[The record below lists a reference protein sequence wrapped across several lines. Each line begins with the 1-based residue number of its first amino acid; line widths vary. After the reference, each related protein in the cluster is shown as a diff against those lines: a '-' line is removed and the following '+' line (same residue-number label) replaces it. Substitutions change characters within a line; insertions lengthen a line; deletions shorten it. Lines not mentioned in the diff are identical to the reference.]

1 MQFAGQLDCPEGLKE
16 EVKNALRYQSPG
28 AKTDEYKLHDVILA
42 KTHEQVRDFRRS
54 KKKRVSDDV
63 QTARQTHER
72 GGKKA
77 KLRAESGVHGQR
89 KNHDSRK
96 KEASDAEKRDLPK
109 HFYKNKDKESSD
121 VNMKR
126 LREDN

>member
-96 KEASDAEKRDLPK
+96 KEGAPARNQPRPEATGNLLLPHRRKDA
-109 HFYKNKDKESSD
+109 
-121 VNMKR
+121 
-126 LREDN
+126 